1 MTDKK
6 NFTSYVRTQA
16 KTLGLN
22 WTAILF
28 LTLTPLMA
36 LLLVPIYFY
45 LHPLSLNLAITF
57 VVLFSLNNL
66 SITVGYHRFFA
77 HRTYEAHPILQYI
90 LLFFGTGACQGTVL
104 QWATDHRR
112 HHLKVDTD
120 EDPYNINVGFWF
132 AHIGWMFLND
142 KPQYQGKYATDLERN
157 KVLQFQHKHYPWLV
171 ILIGF
176 IFPGLLGMS
185 MGVSFWGGLLV
196 LGLLRVVLT
205 QHSTFFINSLCH
217 YLGRRPYSDQITA
230 RDSII
235 MSFLTFG
242 EGYHNYHHRFQ
253 LDYRNGI
260 RWYHWDPSKWM
271 IQFFASIQLA
281 SKLKTVSEPEI
292 LKARM
297 TLDEKIILSRGAKH
311 ETVMALKQKLE
322 EAQNRLK
329 SLREEYRAEYL
340 RLKTSVQSQSR
351 DRFLHLKAELA
362 LAKIEFQN
370 AYAQWLSYVK
380 NYSRLSQTAI
390 S

>member
-297 TLDEKIILSRGAKH
+297 ILDEKIILSRGAKH